1 MSSGSNWPIRELMTG
16 DLVTLRAA
24 DTVGRARQILGDTGL
39 HALPII
45 DDGRTVG
52 IVTLADCEHHAE
64 YEHLGDLSIEVP
76 ITIDVEATAG
86 EAAIVMRSEHI
97 HHLLVS
103 EGERGEVVGILSSLD
118 LLFPLTR

>member
-1 MSSGSNWPIRELMTG
+1 MSTESNWPVRELMTG
-16 DLVTLRAA
+16 DLVALRPD
-24 DTVGRARQILGDTGL
+24 DTVGRARSILADTGL

-45 DDGRTVG
+45 EDGRTVG

-64 YEHLGDLSIEVP
+64 YERLGELSIEVP
-76 ITIDVEATAG
+76 ITIDVGATAG
-86 EAAIVMRSEHI
+86 EAAVVMRSEHI

-103 EGERGEVVGILSSLD
+103 EGERGEIVGILSSLD